1 MKRTLQIYIS
11 DVYISKSYVAYFKS
25 KSFPPF
31 PSSRSLTILQEK
43 ELTQCLK
50 LTKMSYLND
59 QKYSYV
65 DFWCKKY
72 SELQNSFLI
81 ENCNFW

>member
-31 PSSRSLTILQEK
+31 PLLKISYHSSG
-43 ELTQCLK
+43 
-50 LTKMSYLND
+50 
-59 QKYSYV
+59 
-65 DFWCKKY
+65 KKKTDTVF
-72 SELQNSFLI
+72 EI
-81 ENCNFW
+81 D

>member
-1 MKRTLQIYIS
+1 MYMKRTLQIYIS

-50 LTKMSYLND
+50 LSKNVQNLND
-59 QKYSYV
+59 QKYT
-65 DFWCKKY
+65 FKRT
-72 SELQNSFLI
+72 LMLI
-81 ENCNFW
+81 FGAKSMQSCRTRF

>member
-31 PSSRSLTILQEK
+31 PLLKISYHSSGKKNWHSVWNWL
-43 ELTQCLK
+43 
-50 LTKMSYLND
+50 KMSHLND
-59 QKYSYV
+59 HFQTYSYV
-65 DFWCKKY
+65 YFWCKKY
-72 SELQNSFLI
+72 A
-81 ENCNFW
+81 